1 MIKQKRSK
9 RVTAFIL
16 SCALA
21 LTFLP
26 TNVLASFNRPSV
38 GGGPPTTWETNGYIK
53 YGDSEWTQTSLKDY
67 EGFKSSV
74 MSTLTQLKDALDKDT
89 SVGTSGNTYRGFG
102 STEMV
107 DGHKKVS
114 GTYVTEN
121 FLKYLTAY
129 SWAQYNYLVK
139 EGNDWNYYNAFVN
152 NTSGGVN
159 VVPLNP
165 EDDTIGSYIAQ
176 FKECFETN
184 GMNKLNDFANFS
196 TTSIPADWGTT
207 FSKEYAV
214 SAIYVLINQYLS
226 FQVLAQLSQELDQTT
241 LDDLSS
247 GGKTL
252 GDLTSAL
259 QDHFKAQQT
268 TTGGEGGG
276 TAPEKKEWRSAIS
289 ADKTL
294 IMGDSLT
301 LGVMRS
307 TFGLDI
313 SHNGTQSE
321 AKSLFVVN
329 GSGTTPAYVTY
340 DGHYDP
346 TGTGTGER
354 TGLEFLGLDSL
365 AHYCYKDDSGD
376 NAYDFTSVDE
386 IYIMYGRDYAE
397 YMTNSHN
404 GTYDANDEIAYE
416 AAYSQMF
423 LDTYNNL
430 CGYRRDENGNADKL
444 IKVRFVT
451 VPLAGLDDTSKKF
464 AQLYNDTLTSYVSS
478 HLNEFPNFEVVSV
491 DVATTGSA
499 PTSIEDFSKYAGTY
513 WENLCQKI
521 VGTTTPGGATQTP
534 PSVIGDSGLSVAQ
547 LKQLYNDAKYH
558 DKIKPFFDVYSHVIT
573 YAESLSGVHY
583 SKPNAGEVGEGY
595 VPYYYAHFPSTS
607 SIYAGNTIFMDLYEY
622 GYKEADAGQTAPTN
636 PGESVDLGTV
646 ETAKSALDLISN
658 ADINA
663 FHEVYIQDGAENILM
678 KDVGYLALAAGVVY
692 DPFVSVAGN
701 DIYLETLRYC
711 CDGVE
716 DEKFQIIQRF
726 LQQAVNTKKP
736 LYVMDSDR
744 DSFLKEKSLEEAPS
758 GDYRYAMLADV
769 LQHDVMKTRIYT
781 VMKGGMAPSNV
792 DGNTWTYAEGTDSKT
807 PPANSATTPN
817 GSNEPSDNGAIIQ
830 SNSAKVSSVGGVKVM
845 ATGQQMAPP
854 VMITSG
860 TKSAM
865 FTGNMAGSASG
876 YAASVGG
883 LTTTIL
889 HNAAQDAKSNK
900 YLQDAETYMLFM
912 NGLGDI
918 VLSDGTIILPA
929 IANPIIYNYGDSI
942 QYNVDSSSSIWTIFG
957 TVVGIAG
964 GVAIAIAT
972 GGTTI
977 PVLLGIGAG
986 AAGGVVGSAAGGVVL
1001 DGITSTIFNGNAPD
1015 AVKEVYNSTMGYY
1028 PYTVAFMNHYPSAII
1043 NHSGNLAVT
1052 NPNDQGKYMIGIDSA
1067 GNVLSRRINS
1077 LNNKSQVNLNYSG
1090 GGITTAQ
1097 IQGLSLN
1104 VSSGVDYLGTA
1115 VPYYGGE
1122 EGTFGSKF
1130 NTAYKFSYFMVK
1142 DTVVTSDGQDML
1154 PLSSGAADVMDSY
1167 LEKAGPLVTS
1177 ARRFLQ
1183 ARNPTGTTTEAFEGF
1198 RVDHYIR
1205 NMCGQGL
1212 MGTQYGETL
1221 QKNAQISYEDLVNDT
1236 GNRLLVFFTQLV
1248 ESAVDNLGKIDGV
1261 LAIKN
1266 CYENSFFNLIVQ
1278 FIQEF
1283 YLLIAVVLLIIVAVK
1298 FLKGHYNFLFVA
1310 FIGLMCVCGFE
1321 VYANWMPTVV
1331 PSLYNFAVNDAI
1343 EQIVWNTV
1351 TVSAENYEETY
1362 KDSNRKDAS
1371 TGALK
1376 PYTATMTLYK
1386 MTQSDMMDVAA
1397 RLGTDYKSLKK
1408 GEIHYLDESAGIFV
1422 QGDAIK
1428 ISVDKLLVNNT
1439 IRGLHQS
1446 QWEQLDSEFTSSEGF
1461 ITPITTDAD
1470 MIGNPYSV
1478 QLTEPYVSLEAYYMP
1493 FNEIERA
1500 FMINLN
1506 AFASIFRMERNQ
1518 FSYARGLYKDAFLF
1532 NCFTNSGIFTSPGD
1546 KDILLNNVKV
1556 GSVYATGATE
1566 QEKNEAFFS
1575 RVYGNDVQEGVFAV
1589 PEDWLNAAAVF
1600 RTPSENMK
1608 TSLWGKMMQDRE
1620 WYDDDWNITDP
1631 EALADL
1637 IAYMNTQTKQFV
1649 IANRNQLN
1657 FCSDENA
1664 IKIVSLYA
1672 TTTFTHY
1679 VSQIGKW
1686 LYPNYLNAADIELRD
1701 VLYGSMTTLRDRNI
1715 ASDGTAVN
1723 TVAKNLG
1730 VFGVIFLLLITI
1742 FATLFVFVM
1751 TYLVPILYALFGGI
1765 LIFKLINDKDG
1776 VGLIKGYV
1784 KVTLTTCI
1792 LYFIF
1797 SISLRLVEIGGYA
1810 WYGYLGCA
1818 LVMALCCYFLFWV
1831 VLSVVTNI
1839 GEMGNEVLGQN
1850 LLRGLDSITRGAV
1863 RKLTTN
1869 TLMAR
1874 RGIRGYGGYGM
1885 GGYGYGMP
1893 YQYGRGYG
1901 IDSRDYVRGSRSAYS
1916 RGINASDYGYG
1927 SYGRGASYDES
1938 MYSREGRRGLTGVID
1953 GIQFRTSGR
1962 RARGVERSAYER
1974 THSYGRSR
1982 TRGSSTQ
1989 ASKANFTGQ

>member
-38 GGGPPTTWETNGYIK
+38 GGGAPTTWETNGYIK

-165 EDDTIGSYIAQ
+165 EDDAIGSYIAQ

-196 TTSIPADWGTT
+196 TTSIPADWVTT

-268 TTGGEGGG
+268 ATGGEETGVP
-276 TAPEKKEWRSAIS
+276 ALDKQEWNTSLA
-289 ADKTL
+289 ADST
-294 IMGDSLT
+294 IIIGDSVARALAT
-301 LGVMRS
+301 SGV
-307 TFGLDI
+307 FGGNVPDI
-313 SHNGTQSE
+313 GAGAQSQ
-321 AKSLFVVN
+321 VVEGN
-329 GSGTTPAYVTY
+329 GSLPNFILY
-340 DGHYDP
+340 DGHDED
-346 TGTGTGER
+346 GEIIVD
-354 TGLEFLGLDSL
+354 TLSSL
-365 AHYCYKDDSGD
+365 AWYVQSNNGP
-376 NAYDFTSVDE
+376 NNEAYDFSGATEV
-386 IYIMYGRDYAE
+386 YIMWGRDFCESWSDEPFDPDYCASTE
-397 YMTNSHN
+397 FRGKVEHAFIN
-404 GTYDANDEIAYE
+404 GLFTYVYD
-416 AAYSQMF
+416 
-423 LDTYNNL
+423 
-430 CGYRRDENGNADKL
+430 R
-444 IKVRFVT
+444 KVRFCSI
-451 VPLAGLDDTSKKF
+451 PLDGLDDNTRKYAECVNDILKEEFAEAAKDNPNYEFFDVTSGSQST
-464 AQLYNDTLTSYVSS
+464 ATS
-478 HLNEFPNFEVVSV
+478 
-491 DVATTGSA
+491 G
-499 PTSIEDFSKYAGTY
+499 IEDFSSYASSY
-513 WENLCQKI
+513 WNTVSTKI

-595 VPYYYAHFPSTS
+595 IPYYYAHFPSTS

-636 PGESVDLGTV
+636 PSESVDLGTV

-807 PPANSATTPN
+807 PLANSATTPN
-817 GSNEPSDNGAIIQ
+817 GSNEPSDNGATIQ

-889 HNAAQDAKSNK
+889 HNAAQDAKFNK

-1362 KDSNRKDAS
+1362 KDNNRKDAS

-1765 LIFKLINDKDG
+1765 LVFKLINDKDG

-1938 MYSREGRRGLTGVID
+1938 MYSREGRRGLIGVID

>member
-1 MIKQKRSK
+1 MLNRKRSK

-26 TNVLASFNRPSV
+26 TNVLAVHNAPGV
-38 GGGPPTTWETNGYIK
+38 GGGAPTTWETNQYIR
-53 YGDSEWTQTSLKDY
+53 YGSPEWSQTSLKTY
-67 EGFKSSV
+67 EDFKSSV
-74 MSTLTQLKDALDKDT
+74 LSTLTQLKDALDKDT

-102 STEMV
+102 STELV

-114 GTYVTEN
+114 GTYVSEN
-121 FLKYLTAY
+121 FLKYLMTY
-129 SWAQYNYLVK
+129 WWAQCNVLVN
-139 EGNDWNYYNAFVN
+139 ENSAYNYYNVFAN
-152 NTSGGVN
+152 KTGGSAGTVN
-159 VVPLNP
+159 VLSIDGE
-165 EDDTIGSYIAQ
+165 EDVINSYIAQ
-176 FKECFETN
+176 FKECFDTN
-184 GMNKLNDFANFS
+184 GMNKLNDPTNFS
-196 TTSIPADWGTT
+196 ATSIAGDWPSSFTKTNTIGMMQAIT
-207 FSKEYAV
+207 SEY
-214 SAIYVLINQYLS
+214 LG
-226 FQVLAQLSQELDQTT
+226 FQVMAILSQELDQAT

-247 GGKTL
+247 GGKKKI
-252 GDLTSAL
+252 DLMKAL
-259 QDHFKAQQT
+259 EEHFKAQQT
-268 TTGGEGGG
+268 TAPGGEGGTP
-276 TAPEKKEWRSAIS
+276 TAEKKEWRNTFA

-294 IMGDSLT
+294 IMGDSLA

-313 SHNGTQSE
+313 SHGGTQSE
-321 AKSLFVVN
+321 AKTPFIVN
-329 GSGTTPAYVTY
+329 SSGTVPAYVTY

-346 TGTGTGER
+346 TGAGTGTR
-354 TGLEFLGLDSL
+354 TGLEFTGLDSL
-365 AHYCYKDDSGD
+365 AHYSYKDDSGE
-376 NAYDFTSVDE
+376 NLYDFTAVDE

-397 YMTNSHN
+397 YMTSAHGSYNP
-404 GTYDANDEIAYE
+404 DDEIAYA
-416 AAYSQMF
+416 AAYNQMF
-423 LDTYNNL
+423 LDAYNNL
-430 CGYRRDENGNADKL
+430 CGYRRDENGAADKL

-451 VPLAGLDDTSKKF
+451 VPLAGLDEVSKKF
-464 AQLYNDTLTSYVSS
+464 ARLYNDTLTKYVADNLS
-478 HLNEFPNFEVVSV
+478 EFPNFEVVNV
-491 DVATTGSA
+491 DVATTGS
-499 PTSIEDFSKYAGTY
+499 TSAAIEDFSKYAGDY
-513 WENLCQKI
+513 WSALSTKI
-521 VGTTTPGGATQTP
+521 RGATTTTGASQTP
-534 PSVIGDSGLSVAQ
+534 PDTIGDSGLMVSQ
-547 LKQLYNDAKYH
+547 LKQLYNDPKYH
-558 DKIKPFFDVYSHVIT
+558 DKLKPYFDVYTHVLT
-573 YAESLSGVHY
+573 YAESLSGVHFSKPASGEIGYGYIPYYY
-583 SKPNAGEVGEGY
+583 SQFPNAGTALATNELFE
-595 VPYYYAHFPSTS
+595 
-607 SIYAGNTIFMDLYEY
+607 DLYTY
-622 GYKEADAGQTAPTN
+622 GYKEVDAGQTAPTA
-636 PGESVDLGTV
+636 PGEQIDLGTV
-646 ETAKSALDLISN
+646 DQAKSVLDLISN

-663 FHEVYIQDGAENILM
+663 YHEVYNQDGDDSPVRM

-711 CDGVE
+711 CDEVN
-716 DEKFQIIQRF
+716 DDKFQIIQRF

-744 DSFLKEKSLEEAPS
+744 DSFLRDSSLEEAPS

-769 LQHDVMKTRIYT
+769 LQHDVKKTRIYT

-792 DGNTWTYAEGTDSKT
+792 DGNTWTYAEGTDEKT

-817 GSNEPSDNGAIIQ
+817 GSSEPTDSGATIQ

-845 ATGQQMAPP
+845 ATAQQMAPP

-860 TKSAM
+860 TTSAM
-865 FTGNMAGSASG
+865 FTGNLDGSASG
-876 YAASVGG
+876 YAACVGG
-883 LTTTIL
+883 LTTTII
-889 HNAAQDAKSNK
+889 HNAAQDAKANK
-900 YLQDAETYMLFM
+900 YLQSADTYMLFM

-918 VLSDGTIILPA
+918 VLSDGTIVLPA
-929 IANPIIYNYGDSI
+929 LANPIIYDYGDGI
-942 QYNVDSSSSIWTIFG
+942 QYNVDSSSSIFQVVG
-957 TVVGIAG
+957 TVVGAAVGIVG
-964 GVAIAIAT
+964 GVYLAVQT
-972 GGTTI
+972 GGLAI
-977 PVLLGIGAG
+977 PVLLGIGATGVGGG
-986 AAGGVVGSAAGGVVL
+986 AGVLL
-1001 DGITSTIFNGNAPD
+1001 DGIMSPIFNGNAPD
-1015 AVKEVYNSTMGYY
+1015 AVKEVYNSAVGYY
-1028 PYTVAFMNHYPSAII
+1028 PYTVAFMNHYPTAII
-1043 NHSGNLAVT
+1043 NQSGNLAVT
-1052 NPNDQGKYMIGIDSA
+1052 NPNDQGKYLIGIDSGA
-1067 GNVLSRRINS
+1067 NILSRRINS

-1090 GGITTAQ
+1090 GGITVAP

-1122 EGTFGSKF
+1122 EGNWKSHF
-1130 NTAYKFSYFMVK
+1130 NLAYKFSYFMVK

-1154 PLSSGAADVMDSY
+1154 PLSSGAADVMASY

-1198 RVDHYIR
+1198 RVDHYIMT
-1205 NMCGQGL
+1205 MCGQGL
-1212 MGTQYGETL
+1212 LGTQYGETL

-1283 YLLIAVVLLIIVAVK
+1283 YLLIAIALLIVVAVK

-1310 FIGLMCVCGFE
+1310 FIGLICVCGFE

-1343 EQIVWNTV
+1343 EQIAWNTV

-1376 PYTATMTLYK
+1376 PYTATVTLYK
-1386 MTQSDMMDVAA
+1386 LTQSDMRDVAS

-1446 QWEQLDSEFTSSEGF
+1446 QWEQISSEFASSDGF
-1461 ITPITTDAD
+1461 ITPITTDTD

-1493 FNEIERA
+1493 YNEIERA

-1518 FSYARGLYKDAFLF
+1518 FSYGRGLYKDAFLF

-1546 KDILLNNVKV
+1546 KDILLNNIKV
-1556 GSVYATGATE
+1556 GSVYAAGATE
-1566 QEKNEAFFS
+1566 EEKTEALFT
-1575 RVYGNDVQEGVFAV
+1575 RVYGNDTQEGVFAV

-1608 TSLWGKMMQDRE
+1608 NSLWGKMMQERE

-1631 EALADL
+1631 DALADL

-1742 FATLFVFVM
+1742 FATIFVFVM

-1765 LIFKLINDKDG
+1765 LVFKLINDKDG
-1776 VGLIKGYV
+1776 VGLVKGYV

-1863 RKLTTN
+1863 KKLTTN

-1885 GGYGYGMP
+1885 GNYGYGMP

-1901 IDSRDYVRGSRSAYS
+1901 VDSRDYVRGSRSAFS

-1962 RARGVERSAYER
+1962 RARGVERANYER
-1974 THSYGRSR
+1974 TRGYGRSHSQDSSAGDR
-1982 TRGSSTQ
+1982 T
-1989 ASKANFTGQ
+1989 A

>member
-38 GGGPPTTWETNGYIK
+38 GGGAPTTWETNGYIK
-53 YGDSEWTQTSLKDY
+53 YGESEWTQTSLKDY

-247 GGKTL
+247 GGKTI

-268 TTGGEGGG
+268 TGGETGGENGGAG
-276 TAPEKKEWRSAIS
+276 GESPAKQEFRNTIA

-294 IMGDSLT
+294 IIGDSVAYN
-301 LGVMRS
+301 VMS
-307 TFGLDI
+307 SAF
-313 SHNGTQSE
+313 N
-321 AKSLFVVN
+321 
-329 GSGTTPAYVTY
+329 VTY
-340 DGHYDP
+340 PAEEGSISCGLTFKNTGADGVPYYIVRDDRP
-346 TGTGTGER
+346 QEYYSPNFIS
-354 TGLEFLGLDSL
+354 EDSYTMSL
-365 AHYCYKDDSGD
+365 TDGSFDCS
-376 NAYDFTSVDE
+376 SVDE
-386 IYIMYGRDYAE
+386 VYVMYGRDWVTLRASQAE
-397 YMTNSHN
+397 NPDEDFSFSE
-404 GTYDANDEIAYE
+404 TYDTE
-416 AAYSQMF
+416 S
-423 LDTYNNL
+423 YNAVTAFI
-430 CGYRRDENGNADKL
+430 GRIIRGINGDNTNPNMGLK
-444 IKVRFVT
+444 IRIST
-451 VPLAGLDDTSKKF
+451 IPYAGLDPTTRRY
-464 AQLYNDTLTSYVSS
+464 AEMYNDAIRGYVKDNAATL
-478 HLNEFPNFEVVSV
+478 PNVEVVDISV
-491 DVATTGSA
+491 DTVGDEPVEVQPFDEYASSYWN
-499 PTSIEDFSKYAGTY
+499 SIS
-513 WENLCQKI
+513 QKI

-595 VPYYYAHFPSTS
+595 IPYYYAHFPSTS

-663 FHEVYIQDGAENILM
+663 FHEVYIQDGADSIIM

-817 GSNEPSDNGAIIQ
+817 GSNEPSDNGATIQ

-1974 THSYGRSR
+1974 THGYGRSR